1 MKAHMFQIGMATVLI
16 IGLLACS
23 TPQLTVESI
32 STGDAGKTINVATGG
47 ELTVTLE
54 SNITTGYS
62 WTENASMSQSGVL
75 QQTGHQY
82 QPPAQQIPGR
92 GGQEVWTFKALAA
105 GTTTVSMEYKRPF
118 EPNNP
123 PANTF
128 NITVMVK

>member
-1 MKAHMFQIGMATVLI
+1 METRLYKICVVMVLLL
-16 IGLLACS
+16 GLLACS
-23 TPQLTVESI
+23 PKMTMQSLTS
-32 STGDAGKTINVATGG
+32 GDAGKVVNVPAG
-47 ELTVTLE
+47 EEVMVTLE

-62 WTENASMSQSGVL
+62 WTENATLSNGAVL
-75 QQTGHQY
+75 RQTSHEY
-82 QPPAQQIPGR
+82 QPPAEAIPGR

-128 NITVMVK
+128 NVTVTVK